1 MKKFLNS
8 KPGKVTITIL
18 VILLLLLVGF
28 FFVSGDGKS
37 EVADSNVEMESEE
50 IVQTSDLEEDDSEEV
65 EEESSEEATEEETD
79 EEETTEEASTNTT
92 KAAKKPATNNAPVAP
107 VVETPVVT
115 AEENIVVA
123 ANIPAAPAAQQ
134 SAPAAQQ
141 SAPATQQ
148 TTVAQPTPTPTPEPT
163 PTPTPAPTPTP
174 TPVPTPTPT
183 PEPTPTPVVV
193 ENGTLAGTVRL
204 ASDRTTPVENAS
216 VVITNADGETW
227 NTATDSEGRFNMILP
242 AGQYS
247 AEFSAEGFEVN
258 RVDSALVRPNETL
271 NLATVYMIESEVAEN
286 GIASGNITDALTGQG
301 VAGATLKVRRG
312 SNNVDGSDV
321 ETTTTT
327 DENGD
332 YSVELPIGNYCVSIE
347 KEGYISGSIN
357 IIVQQGTTPNQ
368 NGSITPI
375 VSNNDDDEH
384 YRMVLSWGE
393 DPRDLDSHLVGNH
406 SNGEEYHVYYSHK
419 KEMEGEEELCQLD
432 VDDTTSYGPETV
444 TLNAELNTPYYYYV
458 HLYAGE
464 GTIATSGAKVEVYK
478 GTTLVRTF
486 NAPSVGEGRYWNVFA
501 LSDGQIIVKDVIEER
516 PDTDYADNANVPTE
530 SEPTEATET
539 TETAD
544 TTEETEETEDTEAAE
559 TETTDAEEEEEAA
572 EAESDDTEAEAV
584 ETL

>member
-8 KPGKVTITIL
+8 KPGKVIVTII

-28 FFVSGDGKS
+28 FYVSGDRKS

-50 IVQTSDLEEDDSEEV
+50 TVQTSDLEEDDSEEV

-79 EEETTEEASTNTT
+79 EEETTEEASNNTI
-92 KAAKKPATNNAPVAP
+92 KAAKKPATNTTTVAP
-107 VVETPVVT
+107 VVEAPVVT

-123 ANIPAAPAAQQ
+123 ANIPVAAPAAQQ
-134 SAPAAQQ
+134 SAPV
-141 SAPATQQ
+141 APATQQ
-148 TTVAQPTPTPTPEPT
+148 TVVAQPTPTPTPEPT
-163 PTPTPAPTPTP
+163 PTPTPESTPTP

-183 PEPTPTPVVV
+183 SEPTPTPVVV

-216 VVITNADGETW
+216 VVIENADGETW
-227 NTATDSEGRFNMILP
+227 NTATDNEGRFNMILP

-321 ETTTTT
+321 EATTTT

-375 VSNNDDDEH
+375 VSNNDEDAL

-393 DPRDLDSHLVGNH
+393 NPRDLDSHLVGNH
-406 SNGEEYHVYYSHK
+406 SDGEEYHVYYSHK
-419 KEMEGEEELCQLD
+419 KEMEDEEELCQLD

-458 HLYAGE
+458 HLFAGE

-539 TETAD
+539 AD
-544 TTEETEETEDTEAAE
+544 TTEETEETEAAE
-559 TETTDAEEEEEAA
+559 TEATETTEAT
-572 EAESDDTEAEAV
+572 EAETEETEESAETESEDTEAEA
-584 ETL
+584 E